1 MNLNGPNI
9 SAINSQA
16 VSVVRH
22 DIGIIEWT
30 EKKELQSLDRKTK
43 KTLTMYGAHHPKVD
57 EDRLYVKRSKGGY
70 EMISVED
77 GGKQFGKIFN
87 VN

>member
-1 MNLNGPNI
+1 MNLTGPKI
-9 SAINSQA
+9 SAINPQA

-22 DIGIIEWT
+22 NIGIIEWT
-30 EKKELQSLDRKTK
+30 KKEEPQSLDRKTK
-43 KTLTMYGAHHPKVD
+43 KMLTMYGAHHAKVD

-70 EMISVED
+70 EMISVEN